1 MQPRP
6 SRDLPTF
13 QNERYIESPFNI
25 YPTLRLESRT
35 KSVETLEIDVPPV
48 ALDHVAE
55 NGCVI
60 PHLFRNE
67 RPGTADSLC
76 AATGCA
82 EDIETEPGVSSL
94 TSRVRSLSSLP
105 SPFTENTRCQP
116 GCPMPFNSI
125 NAPVTPEL
133 SPHVTYDC
141 TQQRFFIPSHSRA
154 SSVDSDASLDLAWGT
169 ANPRT
174 RFDSP
179 TSGRLH
185 YRVTSWTEDS
195 YQPLLTA
202 MQPRL
207 NDDAPRH
214 LRLVASAEALLAPHR
229 PQRAAN
235 RPRAGSYVGTSAISA
250 GPSLTPSPLR
260 PVHDHP
266 TSVDLSPSP
275 AQGHLN
281 EVNHLNSPS
290 SARKKSI
297 KVLWTTGGPILLPTD
312 RTKPTHVRGLSGCFS
327 PVPHSPPTRPL
338 PPVPRHSIEPSRSFG
353 NLVNGHA
360 ATPVKVEAAQP
371 GDDYPLSPQLW
382 SRDVSLQSL
391 SDHLTVRVPGR
402 LPNPSTADKENQRT
416 LTLSTTARALHSL
429 RQLASKARNK
439 RPTALDVFATGNDE
453 VSLLQDA

>member
-1 MQPRP
+1 MV
-6 SRDLPTF
+6 LG
-13 QNERYIESPFNI
+13 
-25 YPTLRLESRT
+25 
-35 KSVETLEIDVPPV
+35 
-48 ALDHVAE
+48 HVAE

-60 PHLFRNE
+60 PHRFGNE
-67 RPGTADSLC
+67 LSGTADSLC

-82 EDIETEPGVSSL
+82 EDTETKPGVSSL
-94 TSRVRSLSSLP
+94 ASRVRSQLSLQ
-105 SPFTENTRCQP
+105 SPFTENKRCQP
-116 GCPMPFNSI
+116 GFPMPFNSI
-125 NAPVTPEL
+125 DAPVTPEL
-133 SPHVTYDC
+133 SAHVTYDC
-141 TQQRFFIPSHSRA
+141 MQQRFFIPSHSRA
-154 SSVDSDASLDLAWGT
+154 SSVDSDASLDPAWGT
-169 ANPRT
+169 ANPCT
-174 RFDSP
+174 QLDSP

-185 YRVTSWTEDS
+185 YRATSWTDDA
-195 YQPLLTA
+195 YQSPLTA
-202 MQPRL
+202 MQPRA

-214 LRLVASAEALLAPHR
+214 LRQVASAEALLAPHR
-229 PQRAAN
+229 PWRAAN

-266 TSVDLSPSP
+266 TSVEFSPSP
-275 AQGHLN
+275 AQGHLDATN
-281 EVNHLNSPS
+281 YQNSS
-290 SARKKSI
+290 SPARSKSI
-297 KVLWTTGGPILLPTD
+297 KVLWATGGPILLPTD
-312 RTKPTHVRGLSGCFS
+312 RTKPTHVRGLSGCFP

-338 PPVPRHSIEPSRSFG
+338 PPAPQHSIGPSRSFG

-360 ATPVKVEAAQP
+360 ATLVKVEAAQP
-371 GDDYPLSPQLW
+371 GDDYPRSPQLW

-453 VSLLQDA
+453 LSLLQDA